1 MRQEERA
8 LHLFTGWSG
17 QSPTGEVLGAG
28 GSRWAGTQQVLGGS
42 LHSRGD
48 MDAQVFPRG
57 QAYGVGEMA
66 AGH

>member
-1 MRQEERA
+1 MRQEEQA

-28 GSRWAGTQQVLGGS
+28 GRWWAGTLPLLGGS
-42 LHSRGD
+42 LNSRGD
-48 MDAQVFPRG
+48 MDALVFPRG